1 EGSRIALPKIGQ
13 VKLIL
18 HRPIPD
24 GFTIKTA
31 KVTRKADGWYVSLLL
46 EDKTVPL
53 PTSDVDMAKSV
64 GIDVGLKDFLVA
76 SDGDSVPIPQFF
88 RRSELKLAK
97 LQRQLSRQKKGSN
110 RWRKQVNR
118 IAKLHLKISRQ
129 RRDFFSKVWDS
140 LFSKYD
146 VVAHEKLNIKGL
158 ARTRLAK
165 SIADAAWGT
174 FLQMGAWKAERAA
187 KLTIAENPRG
197 TSIECSGCGE
207 RVPKTLADRVHSCPS
222 CGLVLNRDRNA

>member
-1 EGSRIALPKIGQ
+1 MQA
-13 VKLIL
+13 
-18 HRPIPD
+18 
-24 GFTIKTA
+24 
-31 KVTRKADGWYVSLLL
+31 
-46 EDKTVPL
+46 
-53 PTSDVDMAKSV
+53 
-64 GIDVGLKDFLVA
+64 
-76 SDGDSVPIPQFF
+76 
-88 RRSELKLAK
+88 
-97 LQRQLSRQKKGSN
+97 RQKKGSN

-187 KLTIAENPRG
+187 KLTIAENPHG

-222 CGLVLNRDRNA
+222 CGLVLNRDRNAAINILNRAVGHQALNLSGNVSAVAESH